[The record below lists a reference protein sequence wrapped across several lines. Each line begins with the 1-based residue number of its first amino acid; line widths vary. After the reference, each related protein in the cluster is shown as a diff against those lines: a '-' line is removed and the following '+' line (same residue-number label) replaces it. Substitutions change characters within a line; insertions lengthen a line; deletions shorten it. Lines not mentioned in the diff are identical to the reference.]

1 MWVGLKGVGIR
12 MAVRVWSLCL
22 VLGGMWLWCAAITT
36 GADTVID
43 VHQVDGVINPVILE
57 YMTDSIRRAEDA
69 KAAAVIFQ
77 LDTPGGLVDS
87 TREIVKALLNASVP
101 TVVYVSPS
109 GARAASAGTFITMA
123 AHVAAMAPGTNI
135 GAAHP
140 VSGEGKDIEGD
151 MRQKAENDLAA
162 FARSIAEKRHRNAEW
177 AEKAVRESVAV
188 TEIEAREQQIVDLIA
203 DDVPDLMKKLDGR
216 QVSLLGNTVTLHT
229 AGATVRYRQMSWRQH
244 LLATLSHPQIALMLL
259 SLGSIGLLVE
269 LYNPGLIFPGVVGA
283 LALLLAFY
291 SLQTLPVNYTGL
303 LLIGLGMVMFILEI
317 KVTSFGML
325 ALGGIVSMSLGA
337 LMLIDAP
344 EDYLRIP
351 LSSIVLV
358 VGTTAA
364 LFLFVVGAAVR
375 SVGRKPVSGREGLLG
390 ALGTAKER
398 IDPTGAVF
406 VQGTWWSARS
416 ATPIEAG
423 ATVRVVGVQGL
434 KLTVEKATEEA

>member
-1 MWVGLKGVGIR
+1 
-12 MAVRVWSLCL
+12 MAVRLLSLCL
-22 VLGGMWLWCAAITT
+22 VLCGLWLWCVPVTT
-36 GADTVID
+36 GADTVINM
-43 VHQVDGVINPVILE
+43 HQVEGIINPVVVE
-57 YMTDSIRRAEDA
+57 YMTDSIRRAEEA
-69 KAAAVIFQ
+69 KAVAVIFQ

-87 TREIVKALLNASVP
+87 TREIVKALLNANVP
-101 TVVYVSPS
+101 TVVYVAPS

-123 AHVAAMAPGTNI
+123 GHIAAMAPGTNI

-162 FARSIAEKRHRNAEW
+162 FARSIAEKRRRNAEW

-188 TEIEAREQQIVDLIA
+188 TEVEAREQRVIDMIA
-203 DDVPDLMKKLDGR
+203 ADIPDLVKQLDGR
-216 QVSLLGNTVTLHT
+216 QVTLVQGTVTLHT
-229 AGATVRYRQMSWRQH
+229 EGATVRMQQMTWRQR
-244 LLATLSHPQIALMLL
+244 LLAALSHPQIALMLL

-325 ALGGIVSMSLGA
+325 ILGGIVAMSLGA
-337 LMLIDAP
+337 LMLIDSP
-344 EDYLRIP
+344 EEYLRIP
-351 LSSIVLV
+351 VSTIVLV
-358 VGTTAA
+358 VGTTAG

-375 SVGRKPVSGREGLLG
+375 SVGRKPVSGREGMLG
-390 ALGTAKER
+390 AIGMVRGR
-398 IDPTGAVF
+398 IDPTGTVF
-406 VQGTWWSARS
+406 VHGTLWSARS
-416 ATPIEAG
+416 ASPLEVG
-423 ATVRVVGVQGL
+423 ETVRVIGIEGMR
-434 KLTVEKATEEA
+434 LTVEKVTEET

>member
-1 MWVGLKGVGIR
+1 
-12 MAVRVWSLCL
+12 MATRVWSLC
-22 VLGGMWLWCAAITT
+22 VVWCGMGLWWAAMTA
-36 GADTVID
+36 GADTVIN

-69 KAAAVIFQ
+69 RAVAVIFQ

-109 GARAASAGTFITMA
+109 GARAASAGTFITLA

-140 VSGEGKDIEGD
+140 VSGGGKDIEGD

-188 TEIEAREQQIVDLIA
+188 TEVEAREQRVIELIA
-203 DDVPDLMKKLDGR
+203 DDVPDLIKQLDGR
-216 QVSLLGNTVTLHT
+216 QVPLLGNTVTLHT
-229 AGATVRYRQMSWRQH
+229 AGATVRYRQMNWRQR

-291 SLQTLPVNYTGL
+291 SLQTLPINYTGL

-337 LMLIDAP
+337 LMLVDSP

-351 LSSIVLV
+351 LSAIVLV

-375 SVGRKPVSGREGLLG
+375 TVGRQPVSGREGLLG

-398 IDPTGAVF
+398 LDPTGTVF
-406 VQGTWWSARS
+406 VQGTLWSARS

-423 ATVRVVGVQGL
+423 ATVHVVGVQGL
-434 KLTVEKATEEA
+434 KLIVEKATEEGR

>member
-1 MWVGLKGVGIR
+1 
-12 MAVRVWSLCL
+12 MAVRLLSLCL
-22 VLGGMWLWCAAITT
+22 VLCGLWCVPVTI
-36 GADTVID
+36 GADTVIN
-43 VHQVDGVINPVILE
+43 VHQVEGVINPVVVE
-57 YMTDSIRRAEDA
+57 YMTDSIRRAEEA
-69 KAAAVIFQ
+69 KDVAVIFQ

-87 TREIVKALLNASVP
+87 TREIVKALLNANVP
-101 TVVYVSPS
+101 TVVYVAPS

-123 AHVAAMAPGTNI
+123 GHIAAMAPGTNI

-162 FARSIAEKRHRNAEW
+162 FARSIAEKRRRNAEW

-188 TEIEAREQQIVDLIA
+188 TEVEAREQRVIDMIA
-203 DDVPDLMKKLDGR
+203 ADIPDLVKQLDGR
-216 QVSLLGNTVTLHT
+216 QVTLVQGTVTLHT
-229 AGATVRYRQMSWRQH
+229 EGATVRMQQMTWRQR
-244 LLATLSHPQIALMLL
+244 LLAALSHPQIALMLL

-325 ALGGIVSMSLGA
+325 ILGGIVAMSLGA
-337 LMLIDAP
+337 LMLIDSP
-344 EDYLRIP
+344 EEYLRIP
-351 LSSIVLV
+351 VSTIVLV
-358 VGTTAA
+358 VGTTAG

-375 SVGRKPVSGREGLLG
+375 SVGRKPVSGREGMLG
-390 ALGTAKER
+390 AIGMVRGR
-398 IDPTGAVF
+398 IEPTGTVF
-406 VQGTWWSARS
+406 VHGTLWSARS
-416 ATPIEAG
+416 ASPIEVG
-423 ATVRVVGVQGL
+423 EIVRVIGIEGMR
-434 KLTVEKATEEA
+434 LTVEKVTEET

>member
-1 MWVGLKGVGIR
+1 
-12 MAVRVWSLCL
+12 MAARVLSLCL
-22 VLGGMWLWCAAITT
+22 VLCGLWWCAPVTT

-43 VHQVDGVINPVILE
+43 VHQVEGVINPVVVE

-69 KAAAVIFQ
+69 RAVAVIFQ

-87 TREIVKALLNASVP
+87 TREIVKALLNANVP
-101 TVVYVSPS
+101 TVVYVAPS

-123 AHVAAMAPGTNI
+123 GHVAAMAPGTNI

-162 FARSIAEKRHRNAEW
+162 FARAIAEKRQRNVEW

-188 TEIEAREQQIVDLIA
+188 TEVEAQAQRVIDLIA
-203 DDVPDLMKKLDGR
+203 EDIPDLVKKLDGR
-216 QVSLLGNTVTLHT
+216 QVTLVGNTVTLHT
-229 AGATVRYRQMSWRQH
+229 AGATVRSRQMNWRQRF
-244 LLATLSHPQIALMLL
+244 LAALSHPQIALMLL

-291 SLQTLPVNYTGL
+291 SLQTLPINYTGL

-325 ALGGIVSMSLGA
+325 ILGGIVSMSLGA
-337 LMLIDAP
+337 LMLIDSP
-344 EDYLRIP
+344 EEYLRIP
-351 LSSIVLV
+351 VSTIVLV
-358 VGTTAA
+358 VGTTAG

-390 ALGTAKER
+390 AIGIVKSR
-398 IDPTGAVF
+398 IDPTGTVF
-406 VQGTWWSARS
+406 VQGTLWSARS
-416 ATPIEAG
+416 TVPIEAG
-423 ATVRVVGVQGL
+423 ETVRVVGIDGL
-434 KLTVEKATEEA
+434 KLTVEKVIEEM

>member
-1 MWVGLKGVGIR
+1 
-12 MAVRVWSLCL
+12 
-22 VLGGMWLWCAAITT
+22 
-36 GADTVID
+36 
-43 VHQVDGVINPVILE
+43 
-57 YMTDSIRRAEDA
+57 
-69 KAAAVIFQ
+69 
-77 LDTPGGLVDS
+77 
-87 TREIVKALLNASVP
+87 
-101 TVVYVSPS
+101 
-109 GARAASAGTFITMA
+109 MA

-140 VSGEGKDIEGD
+140 VSGEGKDIEGA

-162 FARSIAEKRHRNAEW
+162 FARSIAEKRHRNVEW

-188 TEIEAREQQIVDLIA
+188 TEVEAREQQIVDRIA

-375 SVGRKPVSGREGLLG
+375 SVGRQPVSGREGMLGAIGTVRGRLEPTGTVFVHGALLG
-390 ALGTAKER
+390 A
-398 IDPTGAVF
+398 
-406 VQGTWWSARS
+406 RS
-416 ATPIEAG
+416 ASPIEVG
-423 ATVRVVGVQGL
+423 QVVRVIGL
-434 KLTVEKATEEA
+434 YGLMLTVEKVTEET